1 MRIMTVNHLYLY
13 MPYKKKENT
22 CMFCFVLFKS
32 TKKKKNHTLSNLQL
46 VLLSREI
53 ASKDMHFLQIVPVVT
68 TL

>member
-1 MRIMTVNHLYLY
+1 
-13 MPYKKKENT
+13 
-22 CMFCFVLFKS
+22 MFCFVLFKS
-32 TKKKKNHTLSNLQL
+32 TKKKKKKNHTLSNLQL